1 MKKRKKMSTLYRG
14 GRVFKPNE
22 MKKVF
27 IQMQIHC
34 KRNSSIV
41 KIMAQ
46 LPTKVANW
54 TQANISLYGKLFES
68 LFAIHTHTHTH
79 KENFNHK
86 PSYQMM

>member
-34 KRNSSIV
+34 KRNSSVV
-41 KIMAQ
+41 KIMAR
-46 LPTKVANW
+46 LPIKVANW
-54 TQANISLYGKLFES
+54 TQANISLYGKLFER
-68 LFAIHTHTHTH
+68 LFGIHTHTH
-79 KENFNHK
+79 KENFNHI